1 MPPPFRRVEGRSRR
15 SVHLRGE
22 RDLQLGDSLNP
33 PVYTTAFDWK
43 RRNRLDLTSSRR
55 RGGVTGE
62 GGEEGRTFHLQERA
76 IAPSARPRLDGH
88 REAPPAAPRRIGT
101 KNYSGRSLFSVR
113 GESWAAGSGG
123 SGIQPLQDP
132 GPSDPR
138 GTGARTYFSGASP
151 FSAGFP
157 RFRGKKLSSVT
168 IKLQSE
174 ATLCQMHP

>member
-22 RDLQLGDSLNP
+22 RDLQLGESLNP

-55 RGGVTGE
+55 RGGSD
-62 GGEEGRTFHLQERA
+62 GRRRRGRKDL
-76 IAPSARPRLDGH
+76 
-88 REAPPAAPRRIGT
+88 PPARTRYRSVGSTSPRRAPRGATRGPRRIGT